1 VSQTE
6 DDLRAVAESLAVDA
20 DRLKSVEQAK
30 ATLPIDDAELAE
42 LTKESA
48 QIIDEISTK
57 GAHQEALVEESTSG
71 S

>member
-1 VSQTE
+1 MSQTE

-30 ATLPIDDAELAE
+30 ATLPIDDPELAE

-57 GAHQEALVEESTSG
+57 GAHQEALVEEATSG

>member
-1 VSQTE
+1 MSQTE

-20 DRLKSVEQAK
+20 ERLKSVEQTK
-30 ATLPIDDAELAE
+30 ATLPIDDPELAE

-57 GAHQEALVEESTSG
+57 GAHQEALVEEATSG

>member
-1 VSQTE
+1 MSQTE

-20 DRLKSVEQAK
+20 ERLKSVEQTN
-30 ATLPIDDAELAE
+30 ATLPIDDPELAE

-57 GAHQEALVEESTSG
+57 GAHQEALVEEATSG